1 MTSTAFKPMKGEKAP
16 ADLSKLVYPLLA
28 SPKLDGIRCVKRNGQ
43 CLSSKLKLIPNEFI
57 RKELFAVPN
66 GFDGE
71 LLLKDKDTVFNNV
84 SSAVMSRKGE
94 PDFYFGVFDD
104 YSQLGGFHSRLNA
117 AHQIWLRM
125 LPQFGGRVNIIEHRQ
140 VDNAEQLQHMLDG
153 WIALGYEGA
162 MVRSFDGPYKHGKS
176 TVREGWLLKIKN
188 FDDEEAEIIGVEEMM
203 HNTNEA
209 ILDALGHAKRSSA
222 KEGKVGKGTLGKFIC
237 RFLNDGTEFKC
248 GTGKGLTQALRKQI
262 WNSVSFDHDAGQL
275 QHDVIG
281 SIIKVKYQ
289 SLPGGEKRP
298 EGEAPRI
305 PLFDGFRKIEI
316 DG

>member
-1 MTSTAFKPMKGEKAP
+1 MTSTTFKPMKGEKAP

-28 SPKLDGIRCVKRNGQ
+28 SPKLDGIRCVKRDGL

-57 RKELFAVPN
+57 RQHLWAVPD

-71 LLLKDKDTVFNNV
+71 LLLKDKDAVFNDV

-104 YSQLGGFHSRLNA
+104 YSQPGGFHSRLNA
-117 AHQIWLRM
+117 AHQIWLRS
-125 LPQFGGRVNIIEHRQ
+125 LPEFGGRVTIVEHRQ
-140 VDNAEQLQHMLDG
+140 VNNAEQLQHMLDG

-176 TVREGWLLKIKN
+176 TVRQGYLLKIKN

-203 HNTNEA
+203 HNMNEA
-209 ILDALGHAKRSSA
+209 TKNELGHTKRSSA

-248 GTGKGLTQALRKQI
+248 GTGKGLTHTLRQEI
-262 WNSVSFDHDAGQL
+262 WDGVVWDHDAAQM
-275 QHDVIG
+275 QHAVIG

-289 SLPGGEKRP
+289 SLPGGAARP
-298 EGEAPRI
+298 IGEAPRI